1 MVKRPTFEDFE
12 KEAMKDPEFKAEYE
26 ALCPE
31 FEAIAR
37 SIRAGIKRNRTLEE
51 TLQQVQGERG

>member
-1 MVKRPTFEDFE
+1 MAERPTFEDFE

-26 ALCPE
+26 ALRSE

-37 SIRAGIKRNRTLEE
+37 SIRAGIKRSRKLI
-51 TLQQVQGERG
+51 LRVFSRKKS